1 MLSVTEP
8 FREKIHI
15 NPGVKKLLE
24 EGGSR
29 EKWMRAREEGGEA
42 SVLETRVDGK
52 TRHGIRNCS
61 LTLHFNTCGVSVG
74 LCAYSQWACDD
85 HT

>member
-1 MLSVTEP
+1 MSLVTKRHSRASPGGWVSVLSVTEP

-29 EKWMRAREEGGEA
+29 EKWMRESKRGGWRSICPGDKGRWENKA
-42 SVLETRVDGK
+42 WNQKL
-52 TRHGIRNCS
+52 
-61 LTLHFNTCGVSVG
+61 
-74 LCAYSQWACDD
+74 
-85 HT
+85 